1 VGRRTVTTV
10 VFVVAISALSSAC
23 SNTNPTTPSNTTDN
37 GQTSSNPA
45 LVSRLQITS
54 MGLTDAG
61 PSARGDWLYEARVY
75 LRETGGVDV
84 TITNLQIQVLLDSK
98 VLGAARSTPM
108 LSMTANSSRDTAL
121 VVAADTHVQVSA
133 LTTTVTVQFTDAKGN
148 TGSINSSGS
157 CAGCW
162 DY

>member
-1 VGRRTVTTV
+1 
-10 VFVVAISALSSAC
+10 
-23 SNTNPTTPSNTTDN
+23 
-37 GQTSSNPA
+37 
-45 LVSRLQITS
+45 

-84 TITNLQIQVLLDSK
+84 TITNVQIQVLLDSK
-98 VLGAARSTPM
+98 VLGAARSTQM

-133 LTTTVTVQFTDAKGN
+133 LTTNVTVQFTDAKGN
-148 TGSINSSGS
+148 TGSISSSGS